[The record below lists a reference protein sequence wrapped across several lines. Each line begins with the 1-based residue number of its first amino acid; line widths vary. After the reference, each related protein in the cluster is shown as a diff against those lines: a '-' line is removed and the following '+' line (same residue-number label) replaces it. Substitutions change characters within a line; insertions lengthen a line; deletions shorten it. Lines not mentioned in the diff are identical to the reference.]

1 MGSAFQLP
9 YPYKILLIHL
19 LMISKL
25 YFSVRTSFF
34 SIRIII
40 NKKDREHVDFVLLHL
55 HDIFSKA
62 ELLWEIKQK
71 PTENDVYDMIR
82 NHNLFY
88 A

>member
-9 YPYKILLIHL
+9 YPYKILLIRL
-19 LMISKL
+19 PTISKL
-25 YFSVRTSFF
+25 YFCVRAFFF

-40 NKKDREHVDFVLLHL
+40 NKRDREHVDFVLLHF
-55 HDIFSKA
+55 HDVFSKA
-62 ELLWEIKQK
+62 ELVWEIKQK
-71 PTENDVYDMIR
+71 PIEHDVYDMIR